1 MYGFTPTEEQ
11 KMLVDAISRY
21 AKGDLR
27 PAARDAEE
35 DKALPPSLVE
45 KGWELGFLQASVPE
59 AYGGFG
65 ERSAVTGVLA
75 AEELAFGDLA
85 GALAIMLPAAFAI
98 PILAAGNEDQK
109 KEFIPEVIAGSWTA
123 YSSAFLE
130 PAFDFDPNDM
140 RTTAILSD
148 GDFVLKG
155 IKTFVPYAA
164 DARGMI
170 VYAQYNHQTQAFIV
184 QKGAAGLTISDE
196 RQKCLGINAIPLYE
210 VRLEDVHVPQSN
222 RLGGEAGHDFTPLL
236 AAQRLANAA
245 LAVGVARAAFEYS
258 RDYAKEREAFG
269 VKIAQKQAIAFML
282 AEMATEIEASRLL
295 AWEAAWKLDAGK
307 EDYPEAAFH
316 ASTSAADMVMTVTDR
331 AVQILGGY
339 GYIREYPVEMW
350 MRNGRGFSTL
360 AGLAIV

>member
-1 MYGFTPTEEQ
+1 MYGFVPTEEQ
-11 KMLVDAISRY
+11 KMLVDAVGRY

-35 DKALPPSLVE
+35 DRTLPPALVE

-75 AEELAFGDLA
+75 AEELAYGDLA

-98 PILAAGNEDQK
+98 PILIGGNEDQK
-109 KEFIPEVIAGSWTA
+109 KESLPGVIEGNWTA

-130 PAFDFDPNDM
+130 PTFDFDPNDM
-140 RTTAILSD
+140 KATATLS
-148 GDFVLKG
+148 GEEYVLNG
-155 IKTFVPYAA
+155 TKTFVPFAA
-164 DARGMI
+164 DAPAMI
-170 VYAQYNHQTQAFIV
+170 VYAQLNGQTQAFLLR
-184 QKGAAGLTISDE
+184 KGAAGLTVSEE
-196 RQKCLGINAIPLYE
+196 RLDLLGVNALPLYTVNLE
-210 VRLEDVHVPQSN
+210 AVRVPKAN
-222 RLGGEAGHDFTPLL
+222 RLGGDAGHDFAPLL
-236 AAQRLANAA
+236 ASHRLANAA
-245 LAVGVARAAFEYS
+245 LAVGVSRAAFEFA

-295 AWEAAWKLDAGK
+295 TWEAAWKLDAGK
-307 EDYPEAAFH
+307 EDYPVAAFL
-316 ASTSAADMVMTVTDR
+316 ASTGAADMAMTVTDR

-339 GYIREYPVEMW
+339 GYIREFPVELW
-350 MRNGRGFSTL
+350 LRNGRGFSTMT
-360 AGLAIV
+360 GLAIV